1 MVPSQLMTE
10 VTPSSSYTLPL
21 APNPVS
27 LGGGLQPKDLHAA
40 TTAAATVP
48 RPPRKLRRFHRP
60 LIPIYKLLRLVA
72 GYRRDIQLIPSS
84 ERPGTPA
91 TETVVRARATMR
103 EVGPEDSVPPIV
115 VIQVGEMPQLAE
127 GYCPCCRRLRPAS

>member
-40 TTAAATVP
+40 TTLAATVP

-60 LIPIYKLLRLVA
+60 LIPIYKLLRLASCGLSPRYTVDSEQRASGNA
-72 GYRRDIQLIPSS
+72 GN
-84 ERPGTPA
+84 GNGCT
-91 TETVVRARATMR
+91 RA
-103 EVGPEDSVPPIV
+103 GHH
-115 VIQVGEMPQLAE
+115 E
-127 GYCPCCRRLRPAS
+127 GSGS